1 MSIALFNKRVKGLSI
16 LLAAPSLIVKATG
29 VYATPREMPG
39 VPFEGS
45 RSHFVFYLF
54 RFFPLFVS
62 EPFVLTF
69 PRAPHFV
76 LCHRAKSRMDI
87 LWQVFLQR
95 IITEE
100 RQPLLLETQTH
111 ARHVWSAPRTRINT
125 SNRRRFCPLARQD
138 AYEIVLFFSAAR
150 GFTRAAVP
158 KRLSSSVIVEE
169 ETEASASDQQVSAV
183 RSSDNDLYLG
193 AVGAHR
199 SMPMGASVAASTATS
214 ARMQGAMAL
223 ERHDSDSSTFS
234 SRFRRGIG
242 SLGRNDPAQV
252 SASSGFGL
260 AMARDTS
267 MDASFPPSSARRRR
281 EDSVLHRQWPTHS
294 GEAGR
299 ATKGIGSSKES
310 PARFRPTPEPL
321 KHTLVVD
328 TEGRARSVGDPAV
341 PMGDGAWAAGSTM
354 AGADRGARSGRSRTS
369 SGMGRPTV
377 PVITRR
383 GTWTD
388 PPPAHHGPAAEASGG
403 GVRVSSRAAPG
414 PPPYEATSSVADH
427 EQAARVALAAL
438 PGGEP
443 APLRGHTNTDLD
455 RNARDTGR
463 RGGGGGT
470 PSSSSQTKSHAV
482 AAAAGGWEG
491 GGLQNRRSTWNDGR
505 EQEKHRRHHPSRA
518 TPHEVAG
525 PLKAHS
531 RPPHRRGTVGDGP
544 EAESSAI
551 PMPPQTAAAAVHTQ
565 AGADGGRVAGVRRH
579 LPLKSVF
586 GDDTDERPTRTGSS
600 SGGGGGRAGQKNVQV
615 ATRRSVSPASGSAS
629 AGPPAP
635 ASSRSEALPFASPA
649 AVAMSAFEAQMAA
662 DSVSPIGASCEARL
676 QGGERR
682 RFGGIER
689 MEPARV
695 HASPAGSR
703 SLSPVDRRAVERGG
717 EGKDVKNF
725 WTAKAPGRHGGGGDG
740 GIIKNL
746 RRAKHATE
754 DSSASATE
762 ASHASRER
770 GKRHAIGKAFRGG
783 GNKLKEF
790 ASGGG
795 LIIKSVGGGG
805 NGGDGSDSSP
815 VSRAGKGR
823 WNRRTTGMF
832 MSNPV
837 GGVDNFT
844 ANFRSSPAYTKPPGA
859 A

>member
-1 MSIALFNKRVKGLSI
+1 M
-16 LLAAPSLIVKATG
+16 
-29 VYATPREMPG
+29 
-39 VPFEGS
+39 
-45 RSHFVFYLF
+45 
-54 RFFPLFVS
+54 
-62 EPFVLTF
+62 
-69 PRAPHFV
+69 
-76 LCHRAKSRMDI
+76 
-87 LWQVFLQR
+87 
-95 IITEE
+95 
-100 RQPLLLETQTH
+100 
-111 ARHVWSAPRTRINT
+111 
-125 SNRRRFCPLARQD
+125 RQD

-150 GFTRAAVP
+150 GFTRAAIP
-158 KRLSSSVIVEE
+158 KRLSSSVIMEE
-169 ETEASASDQQVSAV
+169 ETEASAPDQQVSAG
-183 RSSDNDLYLG
+183 RSSGKDLHLG
-193 AVGAHR
+193 ALGAHR
-199 SMPMGASVAASTATS
+199 SLPMGSSVAASTATS
-214 ARMQGAMAL
+214 ARVQGVMVL
-223 ERHDSDSSTFS
+223 ERHDSESSTFS
-234 SRFRRGIG
+234 SRYRRGIG

-260 AMARDTS
+260 AMVRDS
-267 MDASFPPSSARRRR
+267 SVDASFPPSSVRRRSG
-281 EDSVLHRQWPTHS
+281 DYVLHRQWPTHS

-321 KHTLVVD
+321 KHKLVVD
-328 TEGRARSVGDPAV
+328 TEGRARSVRDPST

-354 AGADRGARSGRSRTS
+354 AGADRGARSGGSRTP
-369 SGMGRPTV
+369 SGTGRPTV

-388 PPPAHHGPAAEASGG
+388 PPPAHHGPAAEVSGVG
-403 GVRVSSRAAPG
+403 IRVSSRAAPG
-414 PPPYEATSSVADH
+414 LPPYEATSGVADR
-427 EQAARVALAAL
+427 EQAARVAVAVL
-438 PGGEP
+438 PGGEH

-455 RNARDTGR
+455 RNTRDTGR

-470 PSSSSQTKSHAV
+470 PSSGSQTKSHAV
-482 AAAAGGWEG
+482 AAGGGGWE

-505 EQEKHRRHHPSRA
+505 EQEKHRRHQPSRT

-525 PLKAHS
+525 PLRANS
-531 RPPHRRGTVGDGP
+531 RPPHRRGTVGDAP
-544 EAESSAI
+544 EAESSAV
-551 PMPPQTAAAAVHTQ
+551 PMPQQTAAAAVHPQ
-565 AGADGGRVAGVRRH
+565 AGADGGRLAGIRRH
-579 LPLKSVF
+579 LPLKLVF
-586 GDDTDERPTRTGSS
+586 GHDTDERQTRTGSGS
-600 SGGGGGRAGQKNVQV
+600 GRAGEKIVQV
-615 ATRRSVSPASGSAS
+615 ATRRSGSPGSGSAS

-649 AVAMSAFEAQMAA
+649 AVAVSAFEAQMAA
-662 DSVSPIGASCEARL
+662 DNVSPIGVSCETRL

-695 HASPAGSR
+695 HASPTGSR

-717 EGKDVKNF
+717 EGKDAKND
-725 WTAKAPGRHGGGGDG
+725 WTAVKMPGRHGGGGDG
-740 GIIKNL
+740 GIIRNL

-762 ASHASRER
+762 SSHASRER
-770 GKRHAIGKAFRGG
+770 GKRHAIGKALRGG

-837 GGVDNFT
+837 GGVDNFR
-844 ANFRSSPAYTKPPGA
+844 ANFRSSPAYSKPPGA